1 MFIFG
6 KRPRPKSVYIHGQS
20 APQRGSMS
28 TAQEIAEWMAAEVE
42 REGLLIQKVA
52 AFEIEKRFGAEFVYV
67 NENGNRAIN
76 PEVLGAFEKL
86 LPQEKAVWV
95 RKARFWRKREPT
107 DKAGRQQ

>member
-1 MFIFG
+1 
-6 KRPRPKSVYIHGQS
+6 
-20 APQRGSMS
+20 MS
-28 TAQEIAEWMAAEVE
+28 TAREVAEWMAVEVE

-52 AFEIEKRFGAEFVYV
+52 AFEIEKRFGKEFVYV

-76 PEVLGAFEKL
+76 EEVLNEFDKLAPKEKV
-86 LPQEKAVWV
+86 VWV